1 MTHSQNLNEGD
12 PMTQAG
18 SSSRTL
24 LVVEDNEH
32 QRLLYEEELRD
43 EGYRV
48 LTAADGREALEV
60 AQREHPDLVL
70 LDINMPV
77 MDGLDTLGK
86 LLEVD
91 HHIPVII
98 HTAYPGYQD
107 SFTSW
112 SADAYVVK
120 SSDLT
125 ELKQTVLQ
133 LLSRVKD
140 Q

>member
-1 MTHSQNLNEGD
+1 MTEGAL
-12 PMTQAG
+12 PG
-18 SSSRTL
+18 NTL
-24 LVVEDNEH
+24 LVVEDNMH
-32 QRLLYEEELRD
+32 QRLLYEEEFKD

-48 LTAADGREALEV
+48 LTACDGREALQM
-60 AQREHPDLVL
+60 ARDTHPDLVL

-86 LLEVD
+86 LLEID
-91 HHIPVII
+91 HRIPVVI

-125 ELKQTVLQ
+125 ELKQTVHR
-133 LLSRVKD
+133 LLARKG
-140 Q
+140 

>member
-1 MTHSQNLNEGD
+1 MPQD
-12 PMTQAG
+12 APPP
-18 SSSRTL
+18 RTL
-24 LVVEDNEH
+24 LVVEDNVH
-32 QRLLYEEELRD
+32 QRLLYQEELKD
-43 EGYRV
+43 EGYAV
-48 LTAADGREALEV
+48 LTAGDGREALEV

-107 SFTSW
+107 SFASW

-125 ELKQTVLQ
+125 ELKQTVQ
-133 LLSRVKD
+133 RLLTRHATP
-140 Q
+140 

>member
-1 MTHSQNLNEGD
+1 MLQNSPPPN
-12 PMTQAG
+12 
-18 SSSRTL
+18 TL
-24 LVVEDNEH
+24 LVVEDSLH
-32 QRLLYEEELRD
+32 QRLLYEEELRE
-43 EGYRV
+43 EGYHV
-48 LTAADGREALEV
+48 LTASDGREALEV

-91 HHIPVII
+91 NHIPVII

-120 SSDLT
+120 SSDLS
-125 ELKQTVLQ
+125 ELKQTVHR
-133 LLSRVKD
+133 LLTRVKPK
-140 Q
+140 

>member
-1 MTHSQNLNEGD
+1 MTENTLPAN
-12 PMTQAG
+12 
-18 SSSRTL
+18 TL
-24 LVVEDNEH
+24 LVVEDNQH
-32 QRLLYEEELRD
+32 QRLLYEEEFKD

-48 LTAADGREALEV
+48 WTAGDGREALQL
-60 AQREHPDLVL
+60 ARDIHPDLVL

-86 LLEVD
+86 LLEID
-91 HHIPVII
+91 HRIPVVI

-125 ELKQTVLQ
+125 ELKQTVQ
-133 LLSRVKD
+133 RLLARREEMS
-140 Q
+140 

>member
-1 MTHSQNLNEGD
+1 MTEGALS
-12 PMTQAG
+12 P
-18 SSSRTL
+18 STL
-24 LVVEDNEH
+24 LVVEDNLH
-32 QRLLYEEELRD
+32 QRLLYEEELRE
-43 EGYRV
+43 EGYLVR
-48 LTAADGREALEV
+48 TASDGREALEM
-60 AQREHPDLVL
+60 AKQAPPDLVL

-86 LLEVD
+86 LLEIN
-91 HHIPVII
+91 HRIPVII

-125 ELKQTVLQ
+125 ELKQKVHQ
-133 LLSRVKD
+133 LLARQSENGEPA
-140 Q
+140 

>member
-1 MTHSQNLNEGD
+1 MADAAPPPS
-12 PMTQAG
+12 
-18 SSSRTL
+18 TL
-24 LVVEDNEH
+24 LVVEDNVH
-32 QRLLYEEELRD
+32 QRLLYQEELKD
-43 EGYRV
+43 EGYTV
-48 LTAADGREALEV
+48 LTAGDGREALEV
-60 AQREHPDLVL
+60 AQRDHPDLVL

-77 MDGLDTLGK
+77 MDGMDTLGK

-125 ELKQTVLQ
+125 ELKQTVQ
-133 LLSRVKD
+133 RLLARDKMR
-140 Q
+140 

>member
-1 MTHSQNLNEGD
+1 MAQVLL
-12 PMTQAG
+12 
-18 SSSRTL
+18 SSSTL
-24 LVVEDNEH
+24 LVVEDDIH

-48 LTAADGREALEV
+48 LTAGDGREALEV
-60 AQREHPDLVL
+60 AQRVRPDLVL

-112 SADAYVVK
+112 SADAYVLK

-125 ELKQTVLQ
+125 ELKQTVLR
-133 LLSRVKD
+133 LLARGNE

>member
-1 MTHSQNLNEGD
+1 MTQQNRNEGD

-18 SSSRTL
+18 SSARTL

-133 LLSRVKD
+133 LLSRTKE
-140 Q
+140 

>member
-1 MTHSQNLNEGD
+1 MTKAELPPS
-12 PMTQAG
+12 
-18 SSSRTL
+18 TL
-24 LVVEDNEH
+24 LVVEDNLH
-32 QRLLYEEELRD
+32 QRLLYEEELRG
-43 EGYRV
+43 EGYSV

-91 HHIPVII
+91 HRIPVII

-112 SADAYVVK
+112 SADAYVMK
-120 SSDLT
+120 NSDLT
-125 ELKQTVLQ
+125 ELKQTVQ
-133 LLSRVKD
+133 RLLTRDKTLNEE

>member
-1 MTHSQNLNEGD
+1 MTQQNRNEGD

-18 SSSRTL
+18 SSPRTL

-125 ELKQTVLQ
+125 ELKQTVQ
-133 LLSRVKD
+133 RLLARGK
-140 Q
+140 